1 MTGCLRPSTFKREFV
16 LLNLIREY
24 RWKRWLS
31 ERDVKLA
38 AGLRSLTSTAK
49 VRVEG
54 GVRLGDVAIKSHALK
69 IGAYTYIR
77 SGLLQSVS
85 EIGRFCSIGQDVK
98 IGLVADGHPLD
109 WITTHPVHH
118 FAGGMKYESSLPNAS
133 IGNDVWIGA
142 DATILS
148 GVQVGDG
155 AVIATRA
162 VVTKDVP
169 AYAIVGGNPA
179 KILRWRFDDA
189 ALRQALEDSA
199 WWNLPIEQLAKL
211 PFNDPQAC
219 VSIIGEARSN
229 DPLVQSLYRQYQ
241 ISRAGCIEL
250 AAS

>member
-1 MTGCLRPSTFKREFV
+1 M
-16 LLNLIREY
+16 IREY

-38 AGLRSLTSTAK
+38 AGLRSLASTAK
-49 VRVEG
+49 VRVEE
-54 GVRLGDVAIKSHALK
+54 GVRLGDVSIKSHNLK

-98 IGLVADGHPLD
+98 IGLAADGHPLD
-109 WITTHPVHH
+109 WLTTHPVHH
-118 FAGGMKYESSLPNAS
+118 FAGGMEYESSRPNAR
-133 IGNDVWIGA
+133 IGNDVWVGA
-142 DATILS
+142 DATILD

-179 KILRWRFDDA
+179 KLIRWRFDDA

-199 WWNLPIEQLAKL
+199 WWNLSIQQLGDL
-211 PFNDPQAC
+211 PFNDPYTC
-219 VSIIGEARSN
+219 VSLIGEAKSKRPPVH
-229 DPLVQSLYRQYQ
+229 PLYKQYKV
-241 ISRAGCIEL
+241 SRTGCIEL
-250 AAS
+250 SAS